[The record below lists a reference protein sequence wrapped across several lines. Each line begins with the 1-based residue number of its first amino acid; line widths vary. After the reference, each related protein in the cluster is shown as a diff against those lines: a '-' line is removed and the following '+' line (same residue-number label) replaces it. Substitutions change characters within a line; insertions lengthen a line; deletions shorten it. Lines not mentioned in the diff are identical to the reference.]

1 VENLIPQR
9 YSVPIDGLQAVRS
22 NAEPPIPTSHKEP
35 LVPQPPRIFIAG
47 LFHETHTF
55 LDGTTKWD
63 DFHIVRGKEILTL
76 KGDSS
81 PMGGVLET
89 AEQLGWNVV
98 PALSAASYPSAIVQD
113 DVFERYWT
121 EFSAGLAQ
129 CLESGPLDG
138 IFLVLHGAMTCETI
152 DDVEGVLLER
162 LAQQLKSTQQPSS
175 KSIPIFGVYD
185 LHANFTPKMA
195 QFSHC
200 LVSYR
205 ENPHADARES
215 AVRATHLLDRCLHA
229 SEMPRTLLAQPPIVW
244 PPTGTG
250 TSSDPMKTLLQMARQ
265 LQSDHPDFWEV
276 NVTAG
281 FAFADTFDTGVS
293 FGIVTTGDDD
303 EARSAL
309 KLLCDRAKQLAPLGN
324 VIERPVDDVLA
335 ELPRDEPGL
344 TVVVEPS
351 DNIGGG
357 APGDCTGLLRAFIQH
372 RFTNAAVCIC
382 DPDSVRM
389 LQGRSPGMQI
399 ELAIG
404 GRGSR
409 LDPGPVELTV
419 TFVRTCDG
427 LFQLRDRQ
435 SHLASMVGDRFNMGD
450 CAIVEYEGITI
461 LLTSVKT
468 PPMDLGQWLHVGL
481 DPSQFSFVGV
491 KAAVAHRRA
500 WDSISKGN
508 VWVSTPGPCSSDLNQ
523 LPYKKLR
530 RPVYPLD
537 GMES

>member
-1 VENLIPQR
+1 M
-9 YSVPIDGLQAVRS
+9 
-22 NAEPPIPTSHKEP
+22 
-35 LVPQPPRIFIAG
+35 PQPPRIFIAG

-55 LDGTTKWD
+55 LDGTTAWD
-63 DFHIVRGKEILTL
+63 DFHIVRGEEVLTL

-89 AEQLGWNVV
+89 AGQLGWNVV
-98 PALSAASYPSAIVQD
+98 PALSAAAYPSAIVQD
-113 DVFERYWT
+113 EVLERYWN
-121 EFSAGLAQ
+121 EFSAALAKCIQ
-129 CLESGPLDG
+129 SGPLDG

-152 DDVEGVLLER
+152 DDVEGELLER
-162 LAQQLKSTQQPSS
+162 LSQQLRTVQARSS
-175 KSIPIFGVYD
+175 KVIPVFGVYD

-195 QFSHC
+195 QFSQC

-215 AVRATHLLDRCLHA
+215 AVRAVRLMDRCLRT
-229 SEMPRTLLAQPPIVW
+229 SETPRTLLAQPPIVW

-250 TSSDPMKTLLQMARQ
+250 SASDPMQSLLRMARQ
-265 LQSDHPDFWEV
+265 LQSDHPNFWEV

-303 EARSAL
+303 EAKSAL
-309 KLLCDRAKQLAPLGN
+309 KQLSDQALRLAPLGN
-324 VIERPVDDVLA
+324 VVERPVDDVLA
-335 ELPRDEPGL
+335 ELPRNEPGL
-344 TVVVEPS
+344 TAVVEPS

-357 APGDCTGLLRAFIQH
+357 GPGDCTGLLRAFIH
-372 RFTNAAVCIC
+372 HGFTNTAICIC
-382 DPDSVRM
+382 DPDAVRR
-389 LQGRSPGMQI
+389 LQDQSLGDRV

-409 LDPGPVELTV
+409 LDPGPINLTV
-419 TFVRTCDG
+419 KLVRTCDG
-427 LFQLRDRQ
+427 HFTLRDRQ

-450 CAIVEYEGITI
+450 CGIVEYEGITI

-491 KAAVAHRRA
+491 KAAVSHQRA
-500 WDSISKGN
+500 WDPISKGN
-508 VWVSTPGPCSSDLNQ
+508 VWVSTPGPCSSDLHQ
-523 LPYKKLR
+523 LPYRKLR
-530 RPVYPLD
+530 RPVFPLD
-537 GMES
+537 AIDLHCSSPRIC